1 MPPKF
6 ITIADVAKQ
15 TGIPASTLRYYEE
28 VGLIQSSGRQGIM
41 RVFKAN
47 VLQQLSLIL
56 LGQAADFSLD
66 EISDM
71 ALKNSSEIDR
81 QKLLEKSQQVA
92 NKIKQLTRLRDGLI
106 HAANCSAPTHLEC
119 PKFQRLLSITQK
131 DKKRK
136 FQRRV
141 K

>member
-1 MPPKF
+1 MPQKF
-6 ITIADVAKQ
+6 ITITEVVKQ

-28 VGLIQSSGRQGIM
+28 IGLIQSSGRHGIM
-41 RVFKAN
+41 RVFKAK
-47 VLQQLSLIL
+47 VVQQLSLIL

-81 QKLLEKSQQVA
+81 QKLLEKSEQVD
-92 NKIKQLTRLRDGLI
+92 NKIKQLTKLRDGLI
-106 HAANCSAPTHLEC
+106 HAAHCSAPSHLEC

-136 FQRRV
+136 LQR
-141 K
+141 KAN

>member
-1 MPPKF
+1 MT
-6 ITIADVAKQ
+6 ITEVVKQ

-28 VGLIQSSGRQGIM
+28 IGLIQSSGRHGIM
-41 RVFKAN
+41 RVFKSN

-71 ALKNSSEIDR
+71 ALKNGPEIDR
-81 QKLLEKSQQVA
+81 QKLLEKSEQVD
-92 NKIKQLTRLRDGLI
+92 NKIKQLTKLRDGLI

-119 PKFQRLLSITQK
+119 PKFQRLLSLSQK
-131 DKKRK
+131 DKIRK
-136 FQRRV
+136 TQR
-141 K
+141 KTT